1 MRGYPGEAASPNH
14 LTSGADRNAWQERQV
29 NPHRQVVETMKG
41 KLVRILAAAGS
52 LAALIAAGSANMKI
66 G

>member
-1 MRGYPGEAASPNH
+1 
-14 LTSGADRNAWQERQV
+14 
-29 NPHRQVVETMKG
+29 MKG

-52 LAALIAAGSANMKI
+52 LAALVAAGSATMKI

>member
-1 MRGYPGEAASPNH
+1 
-14 LTSGADRNAWQERQV
+14 
-29 NPHRQVVETMKG
+29 MKG

-52 LAALIAAGSANMKI
+52 LAALIAAGSASMKI